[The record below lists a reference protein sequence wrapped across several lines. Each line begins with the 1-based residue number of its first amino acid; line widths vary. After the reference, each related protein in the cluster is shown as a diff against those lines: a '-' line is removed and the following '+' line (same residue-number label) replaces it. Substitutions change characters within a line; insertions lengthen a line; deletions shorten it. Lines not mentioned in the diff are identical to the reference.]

1 MGKNED
7 CFNNNYTNS
16 EYSKVDGTKLK
27 KQYNGSQFKSSQ
39 FDEIVN
45 QLYSKQFCMPN
56 SNEWKLPEPETMLNS
71 IKWEVIINL
80 FDLIFTFVLYF
91 FRVNNKLLGRIQM
104 NTL

>member
-16 EYSKVDGTKLK
+16 EYSKVDGTKFK

-45 QLYSKQFCMPN
+45 QLYSKQFSMPK
-56 SNEWKLPEPETMLNS
+56 SHDWKLPEPDTMLNG

-80 FDLIFTFVLYF
+80 YDLIFTEVFMI
-91 FRVNNKLLGRIQM
+91 VNICKYLIIL
-104 NTL
+104 